1 MLKYGEET
9 QLNWQG
15 TYEERTKKYGK
26 GKMFKANL
34 NVSLKRIPLALKF
47 LQIFE
52 ISIQNNEFTGPAD
65 INHIWLI
72 WETGRRID
80 MFNYSC
86 VNNTNIM
93 QSHGKGITSKIMITD
108 VFYFLSFVITNHVL
122 RIRGKC
128 H

>member
-26 GKMFKANL
+26 GKMFKENL

-72 WETGRRID
+72 WETGSRID

-86 VNNTNIM
+86 VDNTNI
-93 QSHGKGITSKIMITD
+93 SHGKGIMSKIMITE
-108 VFYFLSFVITNHVL
+108 VFYFLSFS
-122 RIRGKC
+122 
-128 H
+128 